1 MFIDLEK
8 ELQNITAYQ
17 ALENAPHFKSL
28 YVKENL
34 EVFVNELDE
43 ILISDI
49 SISDVKTK
57 SEELYQSLLGHI
69 DYLAD
74 IVTIDIRASY
84 FRNVVNAIYR
94 IFKNKVE
101 ERLFVYYKDKGNK
114 ILNNYTGIIK
124 NIDYGVLDPEELL
137 NLILKEYKLI
147 PFCPNRGSAILAVN
161 RLVKHCNAIKIQRI

>member
-8 ELQNITAYQ
+8 ELQNISAYQ
-17 ALENAPHFKSL
+17 ALENSPHFKL
-28 YVKENL
+28 LCVKDAL
-34 EVFVNELDE
+34 DLFVEKLDK

-49 SISDVKTK
+49 SISDIKTK
-57 SEELYQSLLGHI
+57 SEELHQSLLEYI

-74 IVTIDIRASY
+74 IAIIAVRASY

-94 IFKNKVE
+94 MFKNKAQ
-101 ERLFVYYKDKGNK
+101 ERMFFYYKDKGNK
-114 ILNNYTGIIK
+114 ILNNYTVIIK
-124 NIDYGVLDPEELL
+124 NIDYGVLDSEELL

-161 RLVKHCNAIKIQRI
+161 RLVKHYNAIKIQRI